1 MDRIHTGLRTA
12 LLAASL
18 GLSAV
23 GAQAYSAVYA
33 FGDSLSDNG
42 NLYAATSGL
51 AAAGAFPMALP
62 QASDYWNGRFSNGQV
77 AVEVLAG
84 ELGIGLVDMAY
95 GGATTALAP
104 SYATPLGTFD
114 TGVSAQVAGYLGA
127 TGGAADSAGL
137 YVVWAGS
144 NDLRD
149 AFASLADPTLTLAQ
163 LQTQLSNASAT
174 VIGNLLSTV
183 GTLYAAGARDF
194 LLPTLPDFG
203 LTPEGQAA
211 QSLIPASVF
220 SLSDFSTSFDA
231 ALAQAY
237 GSLEA
242 ALPGATLTVFDT
254 LAIQRAVY
262 ADPAAYGIGDV
273 DTPCFSGYV
282 GVAGAQ
288 CAAGFATDAMFWDKV
303 HPSAITHQVLG
314 EAMAAELM
322 ASAVPEPSAMLSM
335 AAGVLLLIGVS
346 ARRQRRG

>member
-1 MDRIHTGLRTA
+1 MDRIGSGLRTA

-18 GLSAV
+18 GLSAA

-42 NLYAATSGL
+42 NLYAATSAL
-51 AAAGAFPMALP
+51 ASLSLLPQALP
-62 QASDYWNGRFSNGQV
+62 QSADYWNGRFSNGPV

-84 ELGIGLVDMAY
+84 ALGVPLLDMAY
-95 GGATTALAP
+95 GGATTALTP
-104 SYATPLGTFD
+104 SYPTPLGSFN
-114 TGVSAQVAGYLGA
+114 TGVSAQVSGYLGV
-127 TGGAADSAGL
+127 TSGVADASGL
-137 YVVWAGS
+137 YVVWAGA

-149 AFASLADPTLTLAQ
+149 AFAGLADPTLTLAQ
-163 LQTQLSNASAT
+163 LQTQLSTASST
-174 VIGNLLSTV
+174 VIGNLVSSVT
-183 GTLYAAGARDF
+183 TLYAAGARDF

-211 QSLIPASVF
+211 QSLIPTSVF
-220 SLSDFSTSFDA
+220 SLSDFSTTFDA
-231 ALAQAY
+231 QLTLTYQALE
-237 GSLEA
+237 L

-303 HPSAITHQVLG
+303 HPSAVTHEVLG

-322 ASAVPEPSAMLSM
+322 ASAVPEPSALLSM